1 MTAAPT
7 NLPWS
12 TSRLKSNLALTAV
25 VRRIVRSWC
34 LPFHWIRREC
44 GTRIARSILPE
55 QELYDHLSLHKVS
68 DEMASSSPS
77 ATSRSLANGPVPVP
91 ASITTSPPS
100 VISSRMTDIASEV
113 GDEYQPEGLAT
124 RQTST
129 GRVNDSSRPQSP
141 ISAQTRQSARAP
153 SSRRGTPFPGTSST
167 SPGWRSGGA
176 FGGPGGSISNTSR
189 PQSANSRSSR
199 SHVPSLAS
207 QAFFHPMSSQRLQAQ
222 RGNRPLVFQQTTGFD
237 GYSETG
243 SNINRH
249 STGSNMT
256 DQRVATAQTGNEL
269 PPPSRDTEFTEQ
281 DDRLTRTASPTGYG
295 TAQSIGESERP
306 LQAQVANVRPGQL
319 DLGKNYKQSAGV
331 LRPIERSPR
340 SFRASFLIP
349 SRNGVSPRS
358 ASHGR
363 QRLGSVPAP
372 PNDADTDTST
382 QGAPEAGINYEY
394 FDGNTVF
401 CWGGRLQNTRDRP
414 INIATAIIVMLPS
427 ALFFAYSYVP

>member
-1 MTAAPT
+1 M
-7 NLPWS
+7 
-12 TSRLKSNLALTAV
+12 
-25 VRRIVRSWC
+25 RSDDM
-34 LPFHWIRREC
+34 P
-44 GTRIARSILPE
+44 
-55 QELYDHLSLHKVS
+55 
-68 DEMASSSPS
+68 SSSPS
-77 ATSRSLANGPVPVP
+77 ATPRPLANAPVPVP

-100 VISSRMTDIASEV
+100 VISSRMTDIASED
-113 GDEYQPEGLAT
+113 GDEYQPEGRAT
-124 RQTST
+124 RQPST
-129 GRVNDSSRPQSP
+129 RQVNDSSRPQSP

-153 SSRRGTPFPGTSST
+153 SSKRGTPFSGASST

-222 RGNRPLVFQQTTGFD
+222 RGNRPMGFQHTTPASFD

-256 DQRVATAQTGNEL
+256 GQRVATAQIGNEL

-281 DDRLTRTASPTGYG
+281 DDRLTRTASPTGYA

-306 LQAQVANVRPGQL
+306 LQAQVPNVRPSQP
-319 DLGKNYKQSAGV
+319 DLGKNYKQNASA

-363 QRLGSVPAP
+363 QRLGSTPAP

-382 QGAPEAGINYEY
+382 QGAPQAGINHEY

-414 INIATAIIVMLPS
+414 INIATAIIVILPS
-427 ALFFAYSYVP
+427 ALFFAYS